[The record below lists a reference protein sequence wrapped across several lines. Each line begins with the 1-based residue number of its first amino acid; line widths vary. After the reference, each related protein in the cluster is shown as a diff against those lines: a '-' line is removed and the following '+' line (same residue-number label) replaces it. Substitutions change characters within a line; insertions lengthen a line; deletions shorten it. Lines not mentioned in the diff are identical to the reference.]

1 MREERSPCRWN
12 CASAVEV
19 CFADGHE
26 ILQQKNACRSFE
38 SSLKNEHVIEVAP
51 RDPLSV
57 SRGPKNHL
65 PFFGIPSN
73 AAKQAGEEV
82 RPTQPVDR
90 SILPTSAAVSQSPMM
105 A

>member
-65 PFFGIPSN
+65 PFFGIPSKLRN
-73 AAKQAGEEV
+73 KRVKKLG
-82 RPTQPVDR
+82 PH
-90 SILPTSAAVSQSPMM
+90 SQSIDPSFRP
-105 A
+105 ALLFRSLR